1 MKFDLVLFDLDG
13 TISKSAQGIINC
25 VQYALESIGIHEENQ
40 AILESFI
47 GPPLSEQFQEVYG
60 VDEQTSIQLLKKYR
74 ERYMPIG
81 LYETSLYEG
90 MDTLLKTC
98 CQQGIRCGIVSSKPQ
113 VYLKKVLEHLGVYS
127 YFTEVVGPSLSNK
140 ETDTKAAMIASVLE
154 KYPNQSVCM
163 VGDRKFDV
171 AGAKENHIFSIAVT
185 YGYGTKEELEKA
197 EPDCIVESVLSLQN
211 FLTDK

>member
-74 ERYMPIG
+74 ER
-81 LYETSLYEG
+81 
-90 MDTLLKTC
+90 
-98 CQQGIRCGIVSSKPQ
+98 
-113 VYLKKVLEHLGVYS
+113 
-127 YFTEVVGPSLSNK
+127 
-140 ETDTKAAMIASVLE
+140 
-154 KYPNQSVCM
+154 
-163 VGDRKFDV
+163 
-171 AGAKENHIFSIAVT
+171 
-185 YGYGTKEELEKA
+185 
-197 EPDCIVESVLSLQN
+197 
-211 FLTDK
+211 